1 MSVKLDQMSPQDAL
15 ARAEA
20 WAVNPG
26 LRPSPEDSRAVAASL
41 AAEVK
46 RLQGVVL
53 RAQQESELI
62 ERNGKPALAVPYWFI
77 KS

>member
-1 MSVKLDQMSPQDAL
+1 MEVDPMLPQDAL
-15 ARAEA
+15 ARSEA
-20 WAVNPG
+20 WATNPG

-41 AAEVK
+41 AMEVK
-46 RLQGVVL
+46 RLQGVVR